1 MSDSKPIIFLG
12 PSLSTEKAKKI
23 LEADY
28 RKPAKKGDFMQL
40 MFKETKVV
48 GLIDGFFLQDYPP
61 TPIEIYNLLR
71 KKGTKVYGSSSLGAL
86 RAVELSKYG
95 MIGVGKIFNLF
106 KKGILDADDEVAVT
120 FTDYSDYKS
129 EALIDIRYNLFLA
142 HKMRIIDE
150 EAKRIIL
157 RISKQTYFPYR
168 TYGDILDKCK
178 QKHPEVESQIQKFGE
193 YLQTNRRSLKEEDAV
208 LLLKRIGG
216 NMASIN
222 GSRSSSSNSTSGGEI
237 RK

>member
-1 MSDSKPIIFLG
+1 MSDSKPIVFLG
-12 PSLSTEKAKKI
+12 PSLSTEKATKI
-23 LEADY
+23 LDADY
-28 RKPAKKGDFMQL
+28 RKPAKKGDFLQL
-40 MFKETKVV
+40 VFKETKFV

-120 FTDYSDYKS
+120 FTDYSNYKS

-142 HKMRIIDE
+142 YKMRIIDK
-150 EAKRIIL
+150 EAKKIIL

-178 QKHPEVESQIQKFGE
+178 HDYPEINLQIEKFRE
-193 YLQTNRRSLKEEDAV
+193 YVQTNRKSLKESDAV
-208 LLLKRIGG
+208 LLLKRIKGDIESF
-216 NMASIN
+216 NRI
-222 GSRSSSSNSTSGGEI
+222 
-237 RK
+237 K

>member
-23 LEADY
+23 LDADY
-28 RKPAKKGDFMQL
+28 RKPAKKGDFLQL
-40 MFKETKVV
+40 VFKETKYV

-106 KKGILDADDEVAVT
+106 RKGILDADDEVAVT
-120 FTDYSDYKS
+120 FTGYSNYKS

-142 HKMRIIDE
+142 QKMGIIDIE
-150 EAKRIIL
+150 TKKIIL

-168 TYGDILDKCK
+168 TYSDILDKCK
-178 QKHPEVESQIQKFGE
+178 HKYPEINSQIEKFSE
-193 YLQTNRRSLKEEDAV
+193 HIQTNRKSLKENDAV
-208 LLLKRIGG
+208 LLLKRIKDDVE
-216 NMASIN
+216 SLD
-222 GSRSSSSNSTSGGEI
+222 RV
-237 RK
+237 K